1 MGSSICVGCG
11 VGGPCGW
18 RQQTG
23 LFQQS
28 EKVPFHRT
36 KPSAGDGLS
45 RNQDQVDRF
54 EQLPAMKPE
63 ALAHHSASL
72 ISDGGLANPTAGDHP
87 ETGRGLR
94 RKCLPICQKTALG
107 QALTVFPVGPEI
119 RAGLDTAGL
128 WKNRSLA
135 GGRHGCRKGLGGSE
149 SCPAAC
155 AATGQNLATCLG
167 GHTCAETVPAFAS
180 DVRRLECLFHLNLK
194 KSSQ

>member
-1 MGSSICVGCG
+1 MAKIDTNLPGQTGHFWPAIEPVDKTGSPTRGCVEMGSSICVGCG

-94 RKCLPICQKTALG
+94 RKCLPICQKIALG

-119 RAGLDTAGL
+119 RTGLDTAGL
-128 WKNRSLA
+128 WKNRS
-135 GGRHGCRKGLGGSE
+135 
-149 SCPAAC
+149 
-155 AATGQNLATCLG
+155 
-167 GHTCAETVPAFAS
+167 
-180 DVRRLECLFHLNLK
+180 
-194 KSSQ
+194 

>member
-1 MGSSICVGCG
+1 M
-11 VGGPCGW
+11 
-18 RQQTG
+18 
-23 LFQQS
+23 
-28 EKVPFHRT
+28 
-36 KPSAGDGLS
+36 
-45 RNQDQVDRF
+45 
-54 EQLPAMKPE
+54 
-63 ALAHHSASL
+63 
-72 ISDGGLANPTAGDHP
+72 
-87 ETGRGLR
+87 
-94 RKCLPICQKTALG
+94 PIGQKTALG

-194 KSSQ
+194 KSPQ